1 LVQTCHNLFV
11 FYFYI
16 LGFLVSSDMSLFLA
30 ERLESLSIR
39 VASLEYELREERRKR
54 MLFEGM
60 VSVYGCEFQ
69 KILKLKKNKMLF
81 LQELK
86 IVLNEILFSFFCRTH

>member
-1 LVQTCHNLFV
+1 MVQTCHNLFV

-54 MLFEGM
+54 MHFEGM

-69 KILKLKKNKMLF
+69 KILKLKKE
-81 LQELK
+81 QD
-86 IVLNEILFSFFCRTH
+86 VILARVKNCFE

>member
-1 LVQTCHNLFV
+1 V

-30 ERLESLSIR
+30 ERLKSLSIR
-39 VASLEYELREERRKR
+39 VASLEYELREERRKI

-60 VSVYGCEFQ
+60 VSIYGCKFQ
-69 KILKLKKNKMLF
+69 KILKLKKE
-81 LQELK
+81 QD
-86 IVLNEILFSFFCRTH
+86 VILARVKNCFE

>member
-1 LVQTCHNLFV
+1 M

-39 VASLEYELREERRKR
+39 VASLEFELREERRKR
-54 MLFEGM
+54 MHFEGM

-69 KILKLKKNKMLF
+69 KILKLKKE
-81 LQELK
+81 QD
-86 IVLNEILFSFFCRTH
+86 VILARVKNCFE